1 MSINF
6 RQRARD
12 CLARASLEIDSN
24 DPERLKYAAL
34 ELRMAIE
41 SLTYERARGYKS
53 EMAPSAYQTW
63 QPKRLMQELLE
74 IEPYADQ
81 SSSISFGREDTPGE
95 HAKEMTVVGA
105 EKVFDLRAIKA
116 NYDALGSFLHTPTLH
131 QLENGGA
138 NVSRLRDRCIALV
151 ADLQKVL
158 ASDVFNINFGVF
170 TSIQCLNT
178 ECGKTVRKRHPHGK
192 QKLSAECHECGAPY
206 EVTAGDDGRW
216 VWRSLVEDIPCPT
229 ESCTRISKIWPNDL
243 KPGAHWTC
251 AECNQYFKIGLAI
264 FSDLVT
270 EESSSNDE
278 S

>member
-12 CLARASLEIDSN
+12 CLARASHEIESN

-41 SLTYERARGYKS
+41 SLTYERAKGYKS

-74 IEPYADQ
+74 IEPHADK
-81 SSSISFGREDTPGE
+81 SSTISFGREDVPGE
-95 HAKEMTVVGA
+95 HAKEMSVLGA

-116 NYDALGSFLHTPTLH
+116 SYDALGSFLHTPTLH
-131 QLENGGA
+131 QLDNGGA
-138 NVSRLRDRCIALV
+138 NVSRLRVRCVTLV
-151 ADLQKVL
+151 ADLNEVL
-158 ASDVFNINFGVF
+158 ESRVFNINFGVF
-170 TSIQCLNT
+170 TSIQCMNP
-178 ECGKTVRKRHPHGK
+178 ECGKTVRKRHPQGM
-192 QKLSAECHECGAPY
+192 QKLSAICHECGAPY
-206 EVTAGDDGRW
+206 EISAGADGKW
-216 VWRSLVEDIPCPT
+216 IWRSLVEDIPCPT
-229 ESCTRISKIWPNDL
+229 ETCTRISKIWPNDL

-251 AECNQYFKIGLAI
+251 AQCNQHFKIGLAI
-264 FSDLVT
+264 FSDPVT
-270 EESSSNDE
+270 EEPSTNDV